1 MRSARAVAFLM
12 GLVGFLLWAGPISA
26 EEDAAGFVRIA
37 PEDIP
42 WKPIPGYGGVR
53 VAVLV
58 GDPSKPGLYVV
69 RVNFPPGIMTRP
81 HFHPEDR
88 YAVVLKG
95 TWWTGTGDEFNPD
108 ATVPLKAGSFMK
120 HPAGAHH
127 YDGSKDEEVILQLTG
142 YGPSGTTMIRPE
154 DGHTGP
160 SMKQ

>member
-1 MRSARAVAFLM
+1 M
-12 GLVGFLLWAGPISA
+12 
-26 EEDAAGFVRIA
+26 
-37 PEDIP
+37 
-42 WKPIPGYGGVR
+42 
-53 VAVLV
+53 LV